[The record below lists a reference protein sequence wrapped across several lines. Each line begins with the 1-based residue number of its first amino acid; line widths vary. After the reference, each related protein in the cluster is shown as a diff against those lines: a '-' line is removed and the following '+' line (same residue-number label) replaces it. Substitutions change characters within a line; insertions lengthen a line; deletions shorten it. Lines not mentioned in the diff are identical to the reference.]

1 MKGGSFKMGPLKRD
15 VTVADYCAD
24 KTEVTASQYE
34 ACVKAGK
41 CTDFQMKCA
50 EAATY
55 QVPGKE
61 NHPIVCVDYPQ
72 AKSICEFRGMRLPT
86 ENEWEWAAR
95 GHDEGR
101 KYAWGNDE
109 PKEQACWSGSSEGTR
124 KGPCAVG
131 SFPAGNSKDG
141 LVDVSGNV
149 FEWTSSSA
157 DGSDQMFVVRG
168 GSWRDGVASL
178 LWNGRPGGFKPTYR
192 CGFGG
197 VRCVAPPSGAASAPA
212 APPR

>member
-1 MKGGSFKMGPLKRD
+1 MILVKGGSFKMGPLKRD
-15 VTVADYCAD
+15 VTVADTCID
-24 KTEVTASQYE
+24 KAEVTASQYE

-61 NHPIVCVDYPQ
+61 NFPIVCVDYPQ
-72 AKSICEFRGMRLPT
+72 AKSVCEYRGLRLPT
-86 ENEWEWAAR
+86 ENEWEWVAR
-95 GHDEGR
+95 GGEENR

-109 PKEQACWSGSSEGTR
+109 PKDQTCWSGSSEGTR

-131 SFPAGNSKDG
+131 SFPSGNSKDG
-141 LVDVSGNV
+141 MVDVSGNV

-157 DGSDQMFVVRG
+157 DGTDQMFVVRG
-168 GSWRDGVASL
+168 GSWRDGVGSL
-178 LWNGRPGGFKPTYR
+178 LWNGRPGGFKPAYR

-197 VRCVAPPSGAASAPA
+197 VRCASAPK
-212 APPR
+212 